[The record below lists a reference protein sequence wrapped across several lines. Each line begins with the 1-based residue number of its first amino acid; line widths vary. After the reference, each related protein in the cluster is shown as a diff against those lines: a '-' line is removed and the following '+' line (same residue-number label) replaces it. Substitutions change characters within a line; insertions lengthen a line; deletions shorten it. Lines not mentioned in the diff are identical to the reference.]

1 MDAVNANGEIY
12 LSHTKIG
19 GRYALR
25 LAIGNLRTQREDVA
39 LAWSLLR
46 DAAAVKRS

>member
-1 MDAVNANGEIY
+1 MDAVNSTGEVY
-12 LSHTKIG
+12 LSHTKLD

-39 LAWSLLR
+39 LAWTLLR
-46 DAAAVKRS
+46 DAAQRS